1 MNEDSD
7 HGGIAMKAV
16 RYHSYGSPDV
26 IKLQDVGK
34 PELGDDDV
42 LVRVR
47 AASVNA
53 GDWHLL
59 RGLPYIFR
67 AQAGL
72 TRPKA
77 HLLGADLAGEVVAV
91 GRSVTALRPG
101 DEVYGFCR
109 GAFAEY
115 VALAA
120 EGFVVRKPA
129 GLTFEEAAAVPLAA
143 VTALQALRDKAQVR
157 AGQKVLVNGA
167 GGGVGS
173 FAVQIAKALGAE
185 VTGVCGPGNAEI
197 VRSIGADHV
206 VDYTKEDFT
215 RGGERYDVI
224 LDNVAN
230 RSLADC
236 RRVLA
241 PRGVYVHN
249 SGDKGGRWL
258 GVMVRIIHVMVS
270 SMFARQ
276 SLVAG
281 YVADE
286 STDDLVA
293 LRDLL
298 EAGKIRPVID
308 RTHPLSEVPEA
319 IAYLERGHA
328 RGKVVITMA

>member
-1 MNEDSD
+1 
-7 HGGIAMKAV
+7 MKAI
-16 RYHSYGSPDV
+16 RYHSYGPPEV
-26 IKLQDVGK
+26 IGLQDVDK
-34 PELGDDDV
+34 PEIGDDDV
-42 LVRVR
+42 LIRVR

-72 TRPKA
+72 TRPKSP
-77 HLLGADLAGEVVAV
+77 LLGADLAGEVVAA
-91 GRSVTALRPG
+91 GGSVTALRPG

-115 VALAA
+115 VAVPA

-129 GLTFEEAAAVPLAA
+129 GLTFEEAAAVPVAA
-143 VTALQALRDKAQVR
+143 VTALQALRDKGQVR

-185 VTGVCGPGNAEI
+185 VTGVCGPGNVEI
-197 VRSIGADHV
+197 VRSLGADHV

-215 RGGERYDVI
+215 RGGGRYDVI

-241 PRGVYVHN
+241 PQGIYLHN
-249 SGDKGGRWL
+249 SGDKGGRWV
-258 GVMVRIIHVMVS
+258 GVMTRIAHVMLS
-270 SMFARQ
+270 SLFVRQ
-276 SLVAG
+276 RLLAG

-308 RTHPLSEVPEA
+308 RTHPLSEVPAA
-319 IAYLERGHA
+319 IGYVERGHA

>member
-1 MNEDSD
+1 
-7 HGGIAMKAV
+7 MKAV

-26 IKLQDVGK
+26 IKLLDVDK
-34 PELGDDDV
+34 PEIGDDDV

-77 HLLGADLAGEVVAV
+77 HLLGGDLAGEVVAA
-91 GRSVTALRPG
+91 GKNVTALRPG

-115 VALAA
+115 VAVPA

-129 GLTFEEAAAVPLAA
+129 GLTFEEAAAVPVAA
-143 VTALQALRDKAQVR
+143 VTALQALRDKARVR

-167 GGGVGS
+167 GGGVGP
-173 FAVQIAKALGAE
+173 FAVQIAKTLGAE
-185 VTGVCGPGNAEI
+185 VTGVCGPGNVEI

-215 RGGERYDVI
+215 RSRERFDVI

-241 PRGVYVHN
+241 PQGIYLHN
-249 SGDKGGRWL
+249 SGDRGGRWV
-258 GVMVRIIHVMVS
+258 GVMTRIIHVMVS
-270 SMFARQ
+270 SLFVRQ
-276 SLVAG
+276 SLLAG

-286 STDDLVA
+286 NTDDLVA

-319 IAYLERGHA
+319 IGYIERGHA

>member
-1 MNEDSD
+1 
-7 HGGIAMKAV
+7 MKAI
-16 RYHSYGSPDV
+16 RYHSYGPPDV
-26 IKLQDVGK
+26 IKLQDVDK
-34 PELGDDDV
+34 PEIGDDDV

-72 TRPKA
+72 TRPKV

-91 GRSVTALRPG
+91 GRSVTALQPG

-115 VALAA
+115 VAVPA

-129 GLTFEEAAAVPLAA
+129 GLTFEEAAAVPVAA

-157 AGQKVLVNGA
+157 AGQRVLVNGA
-167 GGGVGS
+167 GGGVGP

-185 VTGVCGPGNAEI
+185 VTGVCGPGNVEI
-197 VRSIGADHV
+197 VRSIGADRV

-215 RGGERYDVI
+215 RSGERYDVI

-241 PRGVYVHN
+241 PQGIYLHN
-249 SGDKGGRWL
+249 SGDKGGRWV
-258 GVMVRIIHVMVS
+258 GVMTRIIHVMLS
-270 SMFARQ
+270 SLFVRQ

-281 YVADE
+281 HVADE

-319 IAYLERGHA
+319 IGYIERGHA

>member
-1 MNEDSD
+1 
-7 HGGIAMKAV
+7 MKAI
-16 RYHSYGSPDV
+16 RYHSYGPPEV
-26 IKLQDVGK
+26 IGLQDVDK
-34 PELGDDDV
+34 PEIGDDDV
-42 LVRVR
+42 LIRVR

-72 TRPKA
+72 TRPKSP
-77 HLLGADLAGEVVAV
+77 LLGADLAGEVVAA
-91 GRSVTALRPG
+91 GGSVTALRPG

-115 VALAA
+115 VAVPA

-129 GLTFEEAAAVPLAA
+129 GLTFEEAAAVPVAA
-143 VTALQALRDKAQVR
+143 VTALQALRNKGRVS

-185 VTGVCGPGNAEI
+185 VTGVCGPGNVEI

-215 RGGERYDVI
+215 RGGGRYDVI

-241 PRGVYVHN
+241 PQGIYLHN
-249 SGDKGGRWL
+249 SGDKGGRWV
-258 GVMVRIIHVMVS
+258 GVMTRIVHVMLS
-270 SMFARQ
+270 SLFVRQ
-276 SLVAG
+276 RLIAG

-308 RTHPLSEVPEA
+308 RTHPLSEVPAA
-319 IAYLERGHA
+319 IGYVERGHA

>member
-1 MNEDSD
+1 
-7 HGGIAMKAV
+7 MKAV

-26 IKLQDVGK
+26 IKLLDVDK
-34 PELGDDDV
+34 PEIGDDDV

-77 HLLGADLAGEVVAV
+77 HLLGGDLAGEVVAA
-91 GRSVTALRPG
+91 GKNVTALRPG

-115 VALAA
+115 VSVPA

-129 GLTFEEAAAVPLAA
+129 GLTFEEAAAVPVAA

-167 GGGVGS
+167 GGGVGP

-185 VTGVCGPGNAEI
+185 VTGVCGPGNVKI

-215 RGGERYDVI
+215 RSGERYDVI

-241 PRGVYVHN
+241 PQGIYLHN
-249 SGDKGGRWL
+249 SGDKGGRWV
-258 GVMVRIIHVMVS
+258 GVMTRIIHVMVS
-270 SMFARQ
+270 SLFVRQ
-276 SLVAG
+276 SLLAG

-286 STDDLVA
+286 NTDDLVA

-319 IAYLERGHA
+319 IGYIERGHA

>member
-1 MNEDSD
+1 
-7 HGGIAMKAV
+7 MKAI

-26 IKLQDVGK
+26 IKLQDVDK
-34 PELGDDDV
+34 PEIGDDDV

-77 HLLGADLAGEVVAV
+77 HLLGADLAGEVVAA

-115 VALAA
+115 VAVPA
-120 EGFVVRKPA
+120 EGFVVRKPD
-129 GLTFEEAAAVPLAA
+129 GLTFEEAAAVPVAA

-167 GGGVGS
+167 GGGVGP

-215 RGGERYDVI
+215 RSGERYDVI

-241 PRGVYVHN
+241 PRGIYLHN
-249 SGDKGGRWL
+249 SGDKGGRWV
-258 GVMVRIIHVMVS
+258 GVMPRIVHVMLS
-270 SMFARQ
+270 SLFVRQ
-276 SLVAG
+276 RLVAG
-281 YVADE
+281 HVADE
-286 STDDLVA
+286 NTDDLVA

-319 IAYLERGHA
+319 IGYVERGHA